1 MALDGE
7 TCHESGG
14 LEFCGSDQKCHPD
27 GICSECVG
35 RLTEDIDRHEC
46 IERVVF
52 QSHAAFD
59 AIGLVIWFVSAGLA
73 ISAGVGGGGIFVP
86 LGVILLRF
94 APKPSTG
101 LSQISIF
108 GATLAGLILNF
119 RARHPKADRPVID
132 LDMALFLAP
141 MQMAGALLGV
151 IIQTVLPTWA
161 VIVLMAVILAFTSIK
176 TFSKGC
182 EMLKKESAAQR
193 AAKEQV
199 QDGVKEAWAAVPSQQ
214 HLDRCS
220 SPIEPIKHRSSSP
233 IEPVKHQETSSQDDE
248 LPCTESGVNDT
259 SIVEITKYR
268 SSLSRRSLFAQ
279 MPTAN
284 EWVAIES
291 STPYCTM
298 GYMML
303 MWAVLIIILVLK
315 GGKGTTGAFEYCS
328 EGYWVCTAM
337 AFVWLFGFAI
347 WMGRRAVNKTILKSK
362 VSFSFVEGDIVWNW
376 IKFRKYSL
384 LTFVAGVIAGLI
396 GIGGGMILGP
406 MMLQLG
412 VLPQVSSATN
422 ATLILLTAS
431 AAAML
436 YVTSGQVPNT
446 YAITFF
452 VVAFIGAFS
461 GKLFIDGLVKKY
473 GLTSIIV
480 LILAAIITFASGM
493 MTINGILI
501 YNDRN
506 WNFDGMHDVC

>member
-1 MALDGE
+1 M
-7 TCHESGG
+7 ES
-14 LEFCGSDQKCHPD
+14 K
-27 GICSECVG
+27 
-35 RLTEDIDRHEC
+35 
-46 IERVVF
+46 
-52 QSHAAFD
+52 
-59 AIGLVIWFVSAGLA
+59 
-73 ISAGVGGGGIFVP
+73 
-86 LGVILLRF
+86 
-94 APKPSTG
+94 
-101 LSQISIF
+101 
-108 GATLAGLILNF
+108 
-119 RARHPKADRPVID
+119 
-132 LDMALFLAP
+132 
-141 MQMAGALLGV
+141 
-151 IIQTVLPTWA
+151 
-161 VIVLMAVILAFTSIK
+161 
-176 TFSKGC
+176 
-182 EMLKKESAAQR
+182 
-193 AAKEQV
+193 
-199 QDGVKEAWAAVPSQQ
+199 
-214 HLDRCS
+214 
-220 SPIEPIKHRSSSP
+220 
-233 IEPVKHQETSSQDDE
+233 
-248 LPCTESGVNDT
+248 
-259 SIVEITKYR
+259 
-268 SSLSRRSLFAQ
+268 
-279 MPTAN
+279 
-284 EWVAIES
+284 
-291 STPYCTM
+291 TPYCNI
-298 GYMML
+298 GYL
-303 MWAVLIIILVLK
+303 TFMWASLIIILILK
-315 GGKGTTGAFEYCS
+315 GGKGINGAFKYCS

-347 WMGRRAVNKTILKSK
+347 WMGRRTVNKTILKSK